1 MKNNDY
7 HDEKY
12 LLEILNTFHGKASKE
27 RYEIYKAILALS
39 ESDPILLYRRWDFFL
54 ALLKS
59 DKPDTL
65 YIAIN
70 IIPNL
75 LKVDTENRFEKIF
88 TKFFNLLDHESIIP
102 AVHTAANAGKI
113 ANYKPNLR
121 SKITK
126 RLLQFEVSEHIC
138 KHPELVK
145 ASIISSFDEYFE
157 ESKDKEKIIQFVKG
171 QLNSKSPKTKKAAKE
186 FIKKWISA

>member
-1 MKNNDY
+1 MKTKKY
-7 HDEKY
+7 YDEKY
-12 LLEILNTFHGKASKE
+12 LLEVLNTFNGKASNE
-27 RYEIYKAILALS
+27 RYEIYKQILEIS
-39 ESDPILLYRRWDFFL
+39 ENEPVLLYKHWDFFL
-54 ALLKS
+54 NLLKS

-75 LKVDTENRFEKIF
+75 VKIDTDNKFEKIF
-88 TKFFNLLDHESIIP
+88 NKFFKLLDHESIIP
-102 AVHTAANAGKI
+102 AMHTAANAGKI

-121 SKITK
+121 EKVTK
-126 RLLQFEVSEHIC
+126 KLLQFEKSEHKC

-157 ESKDKEKIIQFVKG
+157 DSPDKEKIFEFVKG
-171 QLNSKSPKTKKAAKE
+171 QINSTSPKTKKAAKE
-186 FIKKWISA
+186 FIKKWIA